1 VQPYNARMCAKDFLF
16 DPKAVRGPRREPTI
30 GGASDGPA
38 PAGRD
43 VTAEFVEAAAAP
55 LTVSDLLGRIKGA
68 LARALPQR
76 LVVVGEIS
84 NLNLHSSGHVYFRLK
99 DATGCIDAAMFRSAA
114 RTLRFTPSDGLE
126 VVVEGRVDVY
136 EVRGQLQFYVDRM
149 TPRGQGSL
157 ELAFRQ
163 LRERLEREGLF
174 DPSRKKPLP
183 RFPRAVGIV
192 TSDVGAAVRD
202 IARTLGRRWPAAR
215 AYLMPTPV
223 QGADAAESIARSLAL
238 LDANAERL
246 GIDVIIVGRGGGSLE
261 DLWAFNEEP
270 VARAVFACRTPVI
283 SGVGHEV
290 DVTICDLVAD
300 VRAATPT
307 AAAELAVPD
316 RADVARHL
324 QAARAKLAQ
333 HVAHALARSRQQLD
347 ALLRTAVFRDPLGR
361 LRTQAQ
367 RLDEISHRLRV
378 GLANELA
385 TARRRL
391 EPAANR
397 LAALHP
403 ARLAERARAAL
414 DRLAGRM
421 AWALGGRS
429 KREGDRLGGLA
440 GRLEAVHPRAA
451 LALARQ
457 KVESASRQLEAL
469 SYRAVLRR
477 GFSVTRA
484 GGRIVRSA
492 GDIQP
497 AQAMETEFADGRVR
511 STADAEPGP
520 TVPPPASETPAARTR
535 APRKKP
541 PTCEPGLFD

>member
-1 VQPYNARMCAKDFLF
+1 
-16 DPKAVRGPRREPTI
+16 
-30 GGASDGPA
+30 
-38 PAGRD
+38 
-43 VTAEFVEAAAAP
+43 
-55 LTVSDLLGRIKGA
+55 
-68 LARALPQR
+68 
-76 LVVVGEIS
+76 
-84 NLNLHSSGHVYFRLK
+84 
-99 DATGCIDAAMFRSAA
+99 
-114 RTLRFTPSDGLE
+114 
-126 VVVEGRVDVY
+126 
-136 EVRGQLQFYVDRM
+136 
-149 TPRGQGSL
+149 
-157 ELAFRQ
+157 
-163 LRERLEREGLF
+163 
-174 DPSRKKPLP
+174 
-183 RFPRAVGIV
+183 
-192 TSDVGAAVRD
+192 
-202 IARTLGRRWPAAR
+202 
-215 AYLMPTPV
+215 V
-223 QGADAAESIARSLAL
+223 QGAGAAESIARSLAL

-246 GIDVIIVGRGGGSLE
+246 GIDVIIVARGGGSLE

-270 VARAVFACRTPVI
+270 VARAVCACRTPVI

-324 QAARAKLAQ
+324 QAAHAKLAQ
-333 HVAHALARSRQQLD
+333 HVTHALARSRQQLD

-361 LRTQAQ
+361 LRTQVQ
-367 RLDEISHRLRV
+367 RLDEISHRLRM
-378 GLANELA
+378 GLANEL
-385 TARRRL
+385 TAGRRRL

-429 KREGDRLGGLA
+429 KREGDRLTGLA

-469 SYRAVLRR
+469 SYRAVLQR

-492 GDIQP
+492 ADIQP
-497 AQAMETEFADGRVR
+497 GQAMETELPDGRVR

-520 TVPPPASETPAARTR
+520 QAPPPASEAPAVRTR

-541 PTCEPGLFD
+541 SPCEPGLFD